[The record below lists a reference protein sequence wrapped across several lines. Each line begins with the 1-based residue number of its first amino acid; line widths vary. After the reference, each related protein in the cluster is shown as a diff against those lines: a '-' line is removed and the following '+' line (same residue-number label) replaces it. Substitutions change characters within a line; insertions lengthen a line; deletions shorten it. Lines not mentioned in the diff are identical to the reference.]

1 MALSKVVAR
10 FKDGGVLKGY
20 TKDFSP
26 VRKDFHLEPLS
37 GEKANIVETELLKAL
52 FFVKD
57 FAGNGDRRDVY
68 NDVISGAGRKVL
80 VTFKDGELIIGFSQ
94 GYSPDRLGF
103 FMIPADMKNNNE
115 RIFIVNSAT
124 ENVTFL

>member
-10 FKDGGVLKGY
+10 FKDGAVMKGH
-20 TKDFSP
+20 TSNFSP
-26 VRKDFHLEPLS
+26 GRNNFHLELSS
-37 GEKANIVETELLKAL
+37 GEKVNIETEHLKAL

-57 FAGNGDRRDVY
+57 FTGDGNRKDAY
-68 NDVISGAGRKVL
+68 NDVISGAGRKIQIK
-80 VTFKDGELIIGFSQ
+80 FKDGELIAGYSY

-103 FMIPADMKNNNE
+103 FIIPADTKNNNE

-124 ENVTFL
+124 EEVTFL